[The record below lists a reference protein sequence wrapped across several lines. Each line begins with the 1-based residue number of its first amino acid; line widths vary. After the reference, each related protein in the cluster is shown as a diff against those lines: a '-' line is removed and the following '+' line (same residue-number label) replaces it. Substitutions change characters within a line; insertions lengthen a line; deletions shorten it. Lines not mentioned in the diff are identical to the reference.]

1 MFKSP
6 VIIRIQNTDT
16 ITVLSLKDVLS
27 KIKLVSLK

>member
-27 KIKLVSLK
+27 KIKLVSQK